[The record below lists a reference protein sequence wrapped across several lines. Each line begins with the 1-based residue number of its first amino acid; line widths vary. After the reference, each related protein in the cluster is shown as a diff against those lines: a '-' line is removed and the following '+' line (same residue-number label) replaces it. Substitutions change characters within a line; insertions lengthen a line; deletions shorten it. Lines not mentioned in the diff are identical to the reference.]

1 MIQRL
6 GRRTVLKAMGAG
18 AALGIV
24 GSGSAELD
32 GSGAGEEDIYG
43 SNATDSFSVTIG
55 DTSVSD
61 IESVT
66 VPKSTTAEADYREEE
81 TTSTLIGQTTYGDLT
96 MERDMS
102 SDDTTMWDWRQ
113 AAVEGRM
120 SDALRTVTVV
130 LQDSQGQQAVEWEF
144 TQAWVK
150 EYGPLELDSS
160 AYADAATESITV
172 AYDDMT
178 RTQL

>member
-1 MIQRL
+1 
-6 GRRTVLKAMGAG
+6 MGAG
-18 AALGIV
+18 AALGLI

-32 GSGAGEEDIYG
+32 EPSGGSEDIYG
-43 SNATDSFSVTIG
+43 SNATDSFSVTVG
-55 DTSVSD
+55 GTSLSD
-61 IESVT
+61 LESVT
-66 VPKSTTAEADYREEE
+66 IPESTTAEADYREEE
-81 TTSTLIGQTTYGDLT
+81 TSSSLTGQTTYGDLT

-102 SDDTTMWDWRQ
+102 SDDTTIWDWRQ
-113 AAVEGRM
+113 AVVEGRM
-120 SDALRTVTVV
+120 GDALRTVTVT
-130 LQDSQGQQAVEWEF
+130 LQDSEGQPAVEWEF